1 MIKTRYEGCITDLEE
16 LLDAIETIATPAEA
30 KAFLDYYAQRIYE
43 AGKKLGYD
51 RQRAMQCARDNIGYV
66 IGHGVPRETKQAFS
80 DLGCSHTI
88 FGMVS
93 NSLKEDKAAV
103 KKRLDQP

>member
-1 MIKTRYEGCITDLEE
+1 MIKTQYEGGITDREE
-16 LLDAIETIATPAEA
+16 LHDAIEVITTPADA
-30 KAFLDYYAQRIYE
+30 KAFLDYYARRIYE

-66 IGHGVPRETKQAFS
+66 IGYGVPKEARQAFS

-88 FGMVS
+88 FGMVA
-93 NSLKEDKAAV
+93 NSLRRPESKTRVDS
-103 KKRLDQP
+103 DD

>member
-1 MIKTRYEGCITDLEE
+1 VIKTRYEGCITDLEE

-103 KKRLDQP
+103 KKRLNQP